1 MCLSPIRIRNNS
13 TYKDVTVSPYYVE
26 VPCGHCDEC
35 RSTYMSEWQTRI
47 SFELQSL
54 YNRGG
59 SAVFLTFTYDDFHL
73 PHYTDGDFSC
83 VCFSHD
89 DVLSF
94 LNRIKVSTYR
104 KYGKHSY
111 KYFFTCEYGKNTCRP
126 HYHGLFFL
134 ESQVDYHWFVEN
146 CRKYWFVDNKL
157 GFVFPKW
164 SSHFNMYVDDY
175 DRPDDPCI
183 RSLAGGARYVSK
195 YVTKDLSFYGL
206 SSVSQYL
213 EDKKH
218 KERMKRFLPKH
229 WQSNM
234 LGYSVIDCINS
245 LDASSVRDALEHGV
259 YNPLFGRNTPFPRYA
274 INKLMFRSVRSDV
287 TGYPRKSDDGSH
299 YLYDRE
305 LTTFGRVYSR
315 YVFDTRLGRRCRKL
329 YETFN
334 TALRNDSNFL
344 SVKPYL
350 ERSDISLDSM
360 ESFIPLALYHEV
372 YRGVSSALI
381 DTALR
386 YFGGDFSSLFNPEY
400 CFYLWSTRRDVVEM
414 KRICSSPF
422 TRLPDSD
429 FTLSGDLLSDYSYL
443 DSYFSDYSRTLATA
457 RCADF
462 ARRQSERDRIRRLV
476 LSRYNK
482 KYC

>member
-1 MCLSPIRIRNNS
+1 MCLSPLRIRNNA
-13 TYKDVTVSPYYVE
+13 TYKDISVSPYFVE
-26 VPCGHCDEC
+26 VPCGCCDEC
-35 RSTYMSEWQTRI
+35 RSTYMSEWQTRV

-54 YNRGG
+54 YKRGG
-59 SAVFLTFTYDDFHL
+59 LAVFLTFTYNDYHL
-73 PHYTDGDFSC
+73 PYYKDGDFVC
-83 VCFSHD
+83 KCFSHD
-89 DVLSF
+89 DVLNF

-104 KYGKHSY
+104 KFGKHSY
-111 KYFFTCEYGKNTCRP
+111 KYFFTSEYGKHTCRP

-134 ESQVDYHWFVEN
+134 DSHVDYHWFVEN

-157 GFVFPKW
+157 GYVFPKW
-164 SSHFNMYVDDY
+164 SAKLNMYVDDF

-206 SSVSQYL
+206 SFVSKYL
-213 EDKKH
+213 ERKKN

-234 LGYSVIDCINS
+234 LGYSVIDSINS
-245 LDASSVRDALEHGV
+245 LDADSVRDALEHGV

-274 INKLMFRSVRSDV
+274 CNKLMFRSVRSDV
-287 TGYPRKSDDGSH
+287 TGYPRMSDDCSH

-329 YETFN
+329 YEAFN
-334 TALRNDSNFL
+334 SSFRNDLDYSF
-344 SVKPYL
+344 VKPYL
-350 ERSDISLDSM
+350 ERCDISLDIM
-360 ESFIPLALYHEV
+360 ESFMPLALYHEV
-372 YRGVSSALI
+372 YRGVSSSLLDI
-381 DTALR
+381 SLR
-386 YFGGDFSSLFNPEY
+386 YYGGDFSSLFNVDY
-400 CFYLWSTRRDVVEM
+400 CFYLWQTRRDVVEM

-422 TRLPDSD
+422 TRLPDAD
-429 FTLSGDLLSDYSYL
+429 FTLSSDLFSDYSYL
-443 DSYFSDYSRTLATA
+443 DSYYSYYSRNLATA

-462 ARRQSERDRIRRLV
+462 ARRQSERERIRRLV

-482 KYC
+482 KLC